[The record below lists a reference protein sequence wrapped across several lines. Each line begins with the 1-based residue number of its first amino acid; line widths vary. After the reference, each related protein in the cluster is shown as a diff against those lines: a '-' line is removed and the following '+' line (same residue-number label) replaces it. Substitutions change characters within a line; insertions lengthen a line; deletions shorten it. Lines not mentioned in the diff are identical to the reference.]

1 MSVNSS
7 AALSALVPDG
17 LVTVTSTLL
26 LPAGETAVIE
36 VAELTVKLVAA
47 VEPKRTAVAPVKLVP
62 VMVTEVP
69 PVEGPDTGLN
79 ALTVGAVGDAGVL
92 LQLRDPE
99 STTP

>member
-1 MSVNSS
+1 M
-7 AALSALVPDG
+7 
-17 LVTVTSTLL
+17 TSTLL

-79 ALTVGAVGDAGVL
+79 ALTVGAVGGGGGGGGGGPEPPQTTTAGAEPACALVGP
-92 LQLRDPE
+92 RFAM
-99 STTP
+99 